1 MKKNHHRLP
10 LRQRLNSRAR
20 FIYNRHLEP
29 HIWYPDGQMNKLVSN
44 SLQMIIWSYI
54 AYMQSI
60 GYPIADTDVHEIFI
74 HGSSTNYYYDDTSD
88 IDICIVADL
97 GRMQSLFTGCNINAL
112 IKGALGSWKRN
123 YDIRVCGRGID
134 IEVVDVATPRYG
146 ENIYKVGSAYSLA
159 RDQWIRRPVLLK
171 PDEIKQIRRDARKQY
186 KEMKKLYKQVRR
198 NKMSPEFIETFL
210 NRMTAERKESYAQNP
225 LQPVTATTMA
235 FRMARRCGMLR
246 KLRQMATELRSREFN
261 LKL

>member
-1 MKKNHHRLP
+1 MKNHRLP

-29 HIWYPDGQMNKLVSN
+29 HIWQQNNQMNKLVSN
-44 SLQMIIWSYI
+44 SLQMLIWSYI

-60 GYPIADTDVHEIFI
+60 GYPIADTDVHEIFV

-112 IKGALGSWKRN
+112 IKGALGSWRRN

-146 ENIYKVGSAYSLA
+146 ENVYKVGSAYSLP

-171 PDEIKQIRRDARKQY
+171 PDEIKQIRRNAAKQY

-210 NRMTAERKESYAQNP
+210 GRMTAERKESYAQNP